1 MSTSVSD
8 SFERHFIS
16 HGSKVPLKCIMRS
29 GGIQRM
35 RKLVM
40 LCSGI
45 VFVIL
50 TLSTPAAQAQIWA
63 PDHKPLELGIGF
75 QYSHYNVSGIQFH
88 NLGED
93 ASFTYHVIDPLT
105 GAGARLTGSI
115 EGAVSA
121 GFDGHATGFS
131 SPANAKSLF
140 VGGGPHIAL
149 ESPSRY
155 VPWVHLLVGLDH
167 LGLSPGNQNAF
178 GFMGGGGLD
187 VRLIGPISWRVQ
199 GDYLGTHFKAP
210 AWVQSNYSFGTG
222 VVFTFR

>member
-16 HGSKVPLKCIMRS
+16 HGSRVPLKCIMRS

-50 TLSTPAAQAQIWA
+50 TLSAACRPS
-63 PDHKPLELGIGF
+63 PDLGARPQTFGTWDWLPILAL
-75 QYSHYNVSGIQFH
+75 QCVRNSISQPWR
-88 NLGED
+88 D

-155 VPWVHLLVGLDH
+155 VPWVQLAG
-167 LGLSPGNQNAF
+167 GF
-178 GFMGGGGLD
+178 GSFGTFTRESKRFWFMGRGRSGRAID
-187 VRLIGPISWRVQ
+187 IGPISWRVQ

-210 AWVQSNYSFGTG
+210 ARVQSN
-222 VVFTFR
+222 